1 MILITS
7 THLKNRNNLIKV
19 IKNNK
24 KLEKKELIPWYI
36 SPDNKD
42 VIVYYEK
49 EKINDWW
56 KKIPKVRF

>member
-24 KLEKKELIPWYI
+24 KIEKKELIPWYI

-49 EKINDWW
+49 VNDWW

>member
-1 MILITS
+1 
-7 THLKNRNNLIKV
+7 LIKV

-49 EKINDWW
+49 EKTKDWW

>member
-49 EKINDWW
+49 VNDW
-56 KKIPKVRF
+56 